1 MQVQG
6 TCEEKFFPIKNIF
19 QQSFDNKEEHGAGFS
34 VIQNGNV
41 LINLFGGTRDGK
53 EAWKENTIVNT
64 FSLSKGIYAACVSKL
79 IAENLL
85 DIEKPISYYW
95 QSFNKKNILVRHLL
109 SHQSGMYRF
118 KTKLNNKDLL
128 DWEKIKTIL
137 ENQEPDHKPG
147 EFTYY
152 HAKTHGY
159 LVGSL
164 INIITGMTVG
174 EYLKKNISN
183 QYKVNFYFGLD
194 DLQLN
199 NVADLEEDLSESNQK
214 KNNEDLNAFNNPVHD
229 LNFYNS
235 QEWRKSEVPSMGGHG
250 NAMSIAFI
258 YDCLANDIKQNK
270 NLISNRATLK
280 NGLVETGS
288 KIDLSLNL
296 PIRWTNLGFIL
307 RGGWMFGKNKE
318 AFGHNGWGGSLGFA
332 DPISGL
338 GIAYVTKTINPT
350 MGLDK
355 RAVNL
360 IKKFYEL
367 IN

>member
-6 TCEEKFFPIKNIF
+6 TCEEKFLAIKNIF

-34 VIQNGNV
+34 VIQNGNI

-53 EAWKENTIVNT
+53 ETWKENTIVNT
-64 FSLSKGIYAACVSKL
+64 FSLSNGIYATCVSKL

-118 KTKLNNKDLL
+118 KIKLNNKDLL

-159 LVGSL
+159 LVGNL
-164 INIITGMTVG
+164 ISIITGMTVG

-194 DLQLN
+194 DVQLN
-199 NVADLEEDLSESNQK
+199 NVADLEEDLSETNQK
-214 KNNEDLNAFNNPVHD
+214 K
-229 LNFYNS
+229 
-235 QEWRKSEVPSMGGHG
+235 K
-250 NAMSIAFI
+250 
-258 YDCLANDIKQNK
+258 
-270 NLISNRATLK
+270 
-280 NGLVETGS
+280 
-288 KIDLSLNL
+288 
-296 PIRWTNLGFIL
+296 
-307 RGGWMFGKNKE
+307 
-318 AFGHNGWGGSLGFA
+318 
-332 DPISGL
+332 
-338 GIAYVTKTINPT
+338 
-350 MGLDK
+350 
-355 RAVNL
+355 
-360 IKKFYEL
+360 
-367 IN
+367 